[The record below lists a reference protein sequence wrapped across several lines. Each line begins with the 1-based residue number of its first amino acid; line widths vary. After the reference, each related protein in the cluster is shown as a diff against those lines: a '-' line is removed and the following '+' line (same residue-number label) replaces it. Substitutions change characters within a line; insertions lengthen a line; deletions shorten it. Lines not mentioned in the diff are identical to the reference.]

1 MWEPSPPRGAGY
13 RVTIFPSFTTTTMPP
28 RPSSPCHP
36 PANRNSYR
44 CPVPPPSPQPTF
56 RQGPPFSS
64 ARVPYTVDTDRVP
77 ADLAVPHFSKLNFS
91 IYDEKE
97 DPLNWLNH
105 CEQFFHGQCTLA
117 SVLAR
122 FLLPHGSGPNMV
134 LYYYALEEDECHHGS
149 DSRIFVI

>member
-1 MWEPSPPRGAGY
+1 M
-13 RVTIFPSFTTTTMPP
+13 
-28 RPSSPCHP
+28 
-36 PANRNSYR
+36 
-44 CPVPPPSPQPTF
+44 
-56 RQGPPFSS
+56 
-64 ARVPYTVDTDRVP
+64 PYTVDPDCVP
-77 ADLAVPHFSKLNFS
+77 ADLAVPSFSKLDFS

-134 LYYYALEEDECHHGS
+134 LYYYALEQDECHRGS
-149 DSRIFVI
+149 DSRIFAI